1 MGVSGHDIYDE
12 EKLIDGASIIIS
24 RRINKKI
31 DIQLQ
36 NNICK
41 ININNSSFGTG
52 FLCKF
57 LILMNLNYFLF

>member
-1 MGVSGHDIYDE
+1 MGVSDHSINDIYDE
-12 EKLIDGASIIIS
+12 EKLINGVS
-24 RRINKKI
+24 RFINKKI
-31 DIQLQ
+31 DIKLQ